1 MYLARNVSR
10 SADVESVDGVRGP
23 PDGRVEVSD
32 GDLGDVEREAVAG
45 GNVVGAAVVHAAAVP
60 LALVLVVGKDL
71 LKLRMGENDL
81 YTKYSSKSYIPY
93 KLYFVYKLKKGEND
107 LHSLWCIRDV

>member
-45 GNVVGAAVVHAAAVP
+45 GNVVGAAVVHAAAVS
-60 LALVLVVGKDL
+60 LALVLVLGEDL
-71 LKLRMGENDL
+71 LKLRMGE
-81 YTKYSSKSYIPY
+81 K
-93 KLYFVYKLKKGEND
+93 
-107 LHSLWCIRDV
+107 